1 MPYVTQRAS
10 IIWAMRA
17 MLLFEEQM
25 NEKRHSS
32 GSCRSTRSPG
42 NPVCINVV
50 QVTNPV
56 RINVVHPTYSR
67 FTYNEADV

>member
-1 MPYVTQRAS
+1 
-10 IIWAMRA
+10 

-42 NPVCINVV
+42 NPVCINVL
-50 QVTNPV
+50 QVT
-56 RINVVHPTYSR
+56 IPTYNK
-67 FTYNEADV
+67 FTDDKVDV